1 MLFFLDYLFD
11 RFARE
16 IMKLK
21 EDEEETTAGIGNS
34 QFGHDGSHHEE
45 GVTLFKFHW
54 DHVSMPLT
62 IAFWF
67 MLVTIAKIVF
77 HRFQRMHNL
86 LPDSALLIV
95 LGLFFGYLFHLVY
108 PDEVYLKPDWFF
120 LYLLPP
126 IALDAGYFMPNK
138 DFFRNFGTIMT
149 YAVFGTLYNTFSIG
163 LTLYILRDFFKMQPS
178 LIEILIFATL
188 ISAVDPVAVLCVFEE
203 IHVNQLLYI
212 CVFGES
218 LLNDAVTIVLYQTFN
233 AMVSAGELAS
243 ADYVKAGAS
252 FFVVSLGGI
261 LIGVI
266 WALLTGL
273 TTKHARHLNVVQPL
287 ICLLFPYL
295 AYLSSEMV
303 AMSGILAI
311 VMCGLTMKQF
321 LAGNL
326 SRKSLV
332 TVQYFMKTLSSSCE
346 AVIFVYLGISAVSK
360 NHDWDATFISV
371 TIVSCLLQRF
381 IGVFLLTWLLN
392 IRRVQKIDVVDQFIM
407 SYGGIR
413 GAVCYGLVMSLDGQ
427 IVPAKNMFA
436 SCTIVVILF
445 TVFIQGATI
454 KWLVKLLKVKQNEVH
469 KKTIFEMVS
478 ENVVNN
484 MMCGVE
490 GITGYRGHY
499 WLRQAYNRFNDN
511 YIKPYLMADTKSGA
525 TRLVDYHEHIQV
537 KEAVQHLKEYGSFA
551 GLPTVQSRANLVSS
565 GNEVMPS
572 AVDDSTYTNDG
583 YVGPEPKLTSPRSPT
598 ALPHNKS
605 LSLFV
610 RDKLDSLNS
619 PVSQGVYS
627 RHLLGVDNVP
637 HFSRTND
644 LPENSS
650 FDALENA
657 AYHMTY
663 PYCKGAK
670 MAPLRRKSRGGV
682 QTDRSSYH
690 HREDSKSDGKNATTV
705 ANLAPRMSLCEH
717 SSAIKNKMSRPRF
730 LITSDPNDFAA
741 SPPNAPRHPRRKST
755 EQELEEGLS
764 LNLLSHSDEELPNA
778 NAKKSSKEGSI
789 EREILN
795 YDAYTLIYHHCFLI
809 STFLAPRSVV
819 PKRNTSSSRKS
830 SAAGEPD
837 ERCNLLPVIEIDE
850 TESPTTTVGRS
861 GSSEKR

>member
-1 MLFFLDYLFD
+1 MPERIACFKYTSLEYFHTTIASLLLIIVQVASALPAEGFD
-11 RFARE
+11 P
-16 IMKLK
+16 LNLH
-21 EDEEETTAGIGNS
+21 EDEGETTIGIGAG
-34 QFGHDGSHHEE
+34 QPGHDGEHGEK
-45 GVTLFKFHW
+45 GITLFQVHW
-54 DHVSMPLT
+54 DHVSAPLT

-149 YAVFGTLYNTFSIG
+149 YAVFGTLYNTVSIG
-163 LTLYILRDFFKMQPS
+163 LTLYFLRGYFKMQPS
-178 LIEILIFATL
+178 LIEILIFSTL

-233 AMVSAGELAS
+233 AMLGAGNLDS
-243 ADYVKAGAS
+243 ADYAKAGAS

-261 LIGVI
+261 LIGII
-266 WALLTGL
+266 WALLTGY
-273 TTKHARHLNVVQPL
+273 TTKHASHLNVVQPL

-321 LAGNL
+321 VVGNL

-360 NHDWDATFISV
+360 NHDWDVVFIAV
-371 TIVSCLLQRF
+371 TITSCLLQRF

-392 IRRVQKIDVVDQFIM
+392 IRRVQKIGVVDQFIM

-413 GAVCYGLVMSLDGQ
+413 GAVCYGLVMSLNG
-427 IVPAKNMFA
+427 
-436 SCTIVVILF
+436 
-445 TVFIQGATI
+445 QGATI

-478 ENVVNN
+478 ENVINN

-490 GITGYRGHY
+490 GIMGYRGHY

-511 YIKPYLMADTKSGA
+511 YIKPHLMCDTKSGA

-551 GLPTVQSRANLVSS
+551 GLPTVQSRALLVTSS
-565 GNEVMPS
+565 SEVVRN

-583 YVGPEPKLTSPRSPT
+583 YVNPEQEALSPRTPPS
-598 ALPHNKS
+598 LPRNKS
-605 LSLFV
+605 LSVLV

-637 HFSRTND
+637 HFSRCYDTPEND
-644 LPENSS
+644 LLEALENSS
-650 FDALENA
+650 
-657 AYHMTY
+657 YHMTY

-670 MAPLRRKSRGGV
+670 MTPLRRKSRGGV
-682 QTDRSSYH
+682 QTDRQRYH
-690 HREDSKSDGKNATTV
+690 HNGDRSERTNAAST
-705 ANLAPRMSLCEH
+705 NFAPRISLSENSTH
-717 SSAIKNKMSRPRF
+717 RPRF
-730 LITSDPNDFAA
+730 LITSDANDFAS

-764 LNLLSHSDEELPNA
+764 LNLLSRSGEQPTHESTT
-778 NAKKSSKEGSI
+778 KST
-789 EREILN
+789 RE
-795 YDAYTLIYHHCFLI
+795 
-809 STFLAPRSVV
+809 APRSAI
-819 PKRNTSSSRKS
+819 PHKSTAPSKKS

-850 TESPTTTVGRS
+850 TESPTSTVSRS
-861 GSSEKR
+861 DGQSGKP